1 MREIKAIVRQ
11 ERVDDVIH
19 ELHAVGDL
27 PGVTVSTV
35 RGIGHTH
42 GRAQHGHAY
51 GEVEMAKLEIVV
63 DEALV
68 DIVVKAIV
76 AGARSG
82 GPGDGKIFVY
92 AVDRVVRI
100 RTGEENAPAL

>member
-19 ELHAVGDL
+19 ELHAVGNL

-42 GRAQHGHAY
+42 GRTQHGHEY

-63 DEALV
+63 DDALA

-82 GPGDGKIFVY
+82 RPGDGKIFVY

-100 RTGEENAPAL
+100 RTGEENTPAL